1 MLVLMYADAPMLVEC
16 LVEILKSKC
25 KNKQRK
31 GKKEGRKEGRKEKE
45 RKEGR
50 KDCVKGIHIGMGR
63 DARPRGSGG
72 APSIRQ
78 QNARCT
84 YCNP

>member
-1 MLVLMYADAPMLVEC
+1 MMVEC

-25 KNKQRK
+25 KISKEK
-31 GKKEGRKEGRKEKE
+31 EKEGRKEGRKEKE
-45 RKEGR
+45 RKG
-50 KDCVKGIHIGMGR
+50 KDGVMGINIGMGR

-72 APSIRQ
+72 APSIRHK
-78 QNARCT
+78 NARCT